1 MDSED
6 DFEGE
11 ATVSEVQTQ
20 EATESEVQTQ
30 EATVSE
36 VQTQVMEKQI
46 TYIYEKAFR
55 LTTSSFKQFQQNSS
69 VLIAIMTLCIRLH
82 THFYTL
88 FYSNWV
94 LVNKFYSNVIL

>member
-30 EATVSE
+30 EGTVSE
-36 VQTQVMEKQI
+36 VQTQVNEKQI
-46 TYIYEKAFR
+46 TYIYEKTFR
-55 LTTSSFKQFQQNSS
+55 LTTNSF
-69 VLIAIMTLCIRLH
+69 
-82 THFYTL
+82 
-88 FYSNWV
+88 
-94 LVNKFYSNVIL
+94 NKTVQY